1 MCGINGII
9 NKNKNIPI
17 SDALSKMTNS
27 MTNRGPDDEGYFLF
41 DNQFTHA
48 IGNDSIAKNDIHIN
62 ATLNNKYKLGF
73 GFRQLKILDL
83 SNNSHQPMR
92 DETKKYWIVF
102 NGEIYNYKEI
112 KRELINLGYTF
123 FSNSDTEVVLNAYK
137 EWNSKCLDKFNGMFA
152 FSVFDSLRNQV
163 FIARDR
169 IGIKPLYYFQNE
181 DQFIFSS
188 TQKAII
194 DSKIYR
200 PKINWEGLHQNF
212 RFSIAQR
219 PTTCFEEINALESA
233 HYLKLDLNNNS
244 IEKKQYWEIPT
255 NTQDFSM
262 TENEALSMVEEGLF
276 ESINYRLNADVEVG
290 TFMSG
295 GIDSTTIAVMASK
308 CHPNIK
314 CLTLGFKGFEEYDE
328 VIQATDTVKLHG
340 LNHIINYASPNEVLK
355 NIDAAVTAYEEPYHH
370 LSANYILSKMAAE
383 NDLKVVLSGLGGD
396 ELFGGYDVYK
406 KLDLWNNLK
415 NKKQLVKF
423 LPNIHR
429 KVQKAKQLSNYSN
442 LGQFYSHYYTTFDD
456 NSINNLFEKGT
467 LNTENTLSKIFNSK
481 NLEFTDGFE
490 AMSFYN
496 LKSYIGSH
504 QMRTI
509 DQFTM
514 HFSVEGRLPLLDHK
528 FIETI
533 YKIPTK
539 YKQKGNVQKY
549 ILKQV
554 AKKHIAPSTLNMSK
568 KGLRL
573 PLEHWISNELKEFV
587 LDSISKLKN
596 RHIFNNQVID
606 EILKTN
612 NEQKIWQLVST
623 ELWIEKFIN

>member
-1 MCGINGII
+1 MCGIAGII

-17 SDALSKMTNS
+17 SNALSLMTNS
-27 MTNRGPDDEGYFLF
+27 MINRGPDDEGYLLF
-41 DNQFTHA
+41 DTKPTHV
-48 IGNDSIAKNDIHIN
+48 IGNDSIVKDDKHIN
-62 ATLNNKYKLGF
+62 ATFNYNYKLGF
-73 GFRQLKILDL
+73 GFRHLKIVDL
-83 SNNSHQPMR
+83 SNNSHQPMSDVSKR
-92 DETKKYWIVF
+92 YWIVF

-112 KRELINLGYTF
+112 KSELISLGHTF

-137 EWNSKCLDKFNGMFA
+137 EWNSKSLDKFNGMFA
-152 FSVFDSLRNQV
+152 YSILDTVENQV

-169 IGIKPLYYFQNE
+169 IGIKPLYYFQNNE
-181 DQFIFSS
+181 QFIFSS

-194 DSKIYR
+194 DSKIYS

-219 PTTCFEEINALESA
+219 PNTCFNGISSLEPA
-233 HYLKLDLNNNS
+233 HYLKFNLKNNS

-255 NTQDFSM
+255 NTQDLSLS
-262 TENEALSMVEEGLF
+262 ENDALKMVEESLF

-308 CHPNIK
+308 EHKNIK
-314 CLTLGFKGFEEYDE
+314 CLTLGFKDFNKYNE
-328 VIQATDTVKLHG
+328 VNQASDTANLHG
-340 LNHIINYASPNEVLK
+340 LNHIVNYANSNEILK
-355 NIDAAVTAYEEPYHH
+355 NIDAIITANEEPYHH
-370 LSANYILSKMAAE
+370 LSSNYILSKMAAQ

-396 ELFGGYDVYK
+396 ELFGGYDVYN
-406 KLDLWNNLK
+406 KLKLWNNLK
-415 NKKQLVKF
+415 NKKQILQL
-423 LPNIHR
+423 LPNIHQ
-429 KVQKAKQLSNYSN
+429 KINKAKQLSKYKDI
-442 LGQFYSHYYTTFDD
+442 GQFYSHYYTTFND
-456 NSINNLFEKGT
+456 NTINQLFK
-467 LNTENTLSKIFNSK
+467 NDVIDTENTISKLYNPSDL
-481 NLEFTDGFE
+481 NFTDDFE
-490 AMSFYN
+490 AISFYN
-496 LKSYIGSH
+496 LKSYIGNH

-514 HFSVEGRLPLLDHK
+514 HFSVEGRLPLLDHN
-528 FIETI
+528 FIETV

-539 YKQKGNVQKY
+539 FKQKGAVQKY

-573 PLEHWISNELKEFV
+573 PLEYWISNELKEFV
-587 LDSISKLKN
+587 FDSISKLKN
-596 RHIFNNQVID
+596 RNIFNNQVID
-606 EILKTN
+606 TIVKTN